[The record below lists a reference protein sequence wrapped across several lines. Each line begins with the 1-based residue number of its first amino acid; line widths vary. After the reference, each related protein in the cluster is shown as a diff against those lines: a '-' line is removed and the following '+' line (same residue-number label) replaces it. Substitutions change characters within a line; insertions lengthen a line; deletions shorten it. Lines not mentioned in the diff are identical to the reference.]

1 MTTELLQKYIT
12 LISALRNYVSQE
24 YQKGSWIH
32 SDSQTYAYFA
42 QQASKKLSSPK
53 KAPTPTL
60 PIKRPIISTA
70 KSHPPSP
77 PQMDSAPPTISSQP
91 TTPNP
96 PEPQIKETVKPSQ
109 NHKSFVQEKL
119 IMAPETDF
127 SQLRTWISVQFS
139 SIKLSNDIPDDSK
152 AKAIAQK
159 WKAPVAQVFILS
171 FSDLP
176 KENAFLQNLATA
188 IEKTGATTKVISAVK
203 YEQEKRWDKSFKTDD
218 LRLIITNHYS
228 LHTLPELMKYYREDH
243 TGKQTLGK
251 AELHL
256 LPDLS
261 LYMQQPTLKAALWK
275 ALQQQLQRAIK
286 R

>member
-12 LISALRNYVSQE
+12 LISTVRNYISQE
-24 YQKGSWIH
+24 YSKGSWIP

-42 QQASKKLSSPK
+42 QQASKKISSPK
-53 KAPTPTL
+53 KAPIPTP
-60 PIKRPIISTA
+60 PVKRPTISTP
-70 KSHPPSP
+70 KSHTPSP
-77 PQMDSAPPTISSQP
+77 LQTNSAPPVISSQP
-91 TTPNP
+91 TISKP
-96 PEPQIKETVKPSQ
+96 PESQIKETVKPSQ
-109 NHKSFVQEKL
+109 NHKSFVQETL

-127 SQLRTWISVQFS
+127 SHLRTWISNQFS

-159 WKAPVAQVFILS
+159 WRAPGAEVFILS
-171 FSDLP
+171 FNDLP
-176 KENAFLQNLATA
+176 RENAFLQNLATA

-203 YEQEKRWDKSFKTDD
+203 YEQEKRWHKCFKTDD
-218 LRLIITNHYS
+218 LRFIITNHYS

-243 TGKQTLGK
+243 TGKQMLGK

-261 LYMQQPTLKAALWK
+261 LYMQQPSLKAALWK